1 MPRPIVRFLSY
12 WSRSVK
18 ILIVD
23 DSRAMQAIV
32 RRAVMETGIDPL
44 DIQTASSGHD
54 ALNQVQSFKP
64 DVVLTDW
71 HMPGMTGL
79 QMVRTM
85 RQMGLRDTYV
95 GFVTTETQND
105 RVQEALNNGANFVL
119 NKPFKDEELRE
130 KLGAIANKIS
140 AKPIIFKPITLEG
153 LTTVVRET
161 LKEVPFRLVEKE
173 LTSAD
178 LSNENLLALY
188 RSETTKA
195 LTAVA
200 VLDLPAMTMM
210 GAGALGMQ
218 PADVK
223 PLIETESPTE
233 DIQNQAADFLGRA
246 ATAMRAEKPGELSML
261 KQSLVS
267 KDFAKLQELLRH
279 NRGQAYFKLDIPGY
293 GSGRMGF
300 LLV

>member
-1 MPRPIVRFLSY
+1 M
-12 WSRSVK
+12 K

-32 RRAVMETGIDPL
+32 RRAVIETGIDAL

-79 QMVRTM
+79 QMVQTM

-130 KLGAIANKIS
+130 KLGAIASKIS
-140 AKPIIFKPITLEG
+140 SKTIIFKPITLEG
-153 LTTVVRET
+153 LTAVVRET

-178 LSNENLLALY
+178 LSKENLLALY

-200 VLDLPAMTMM
+200 VLDLPALTMM

-223 PLIETESPTE
+223 PLLETESPTE
-233 DIQNQAADFLGRA
+233 DIQTQAADFLGRA
-246 ATAMRAEKPGELSML
+246 AAAMRAEKPGELSML

>member
-1 MPRPIVRFLSY
+1 
-12 WSRSVK
+12 VK

-79 QMVRTM
+79 QMVQTM

-140 AKPIIFKPITLEG
+140 AKRIIFKPITLEG

-178 LSNENLLALY
+178 LSKENLLALY
-188 RSETTKA
+188 RSEITKA

>member
-1 MPRPIVRFLSY
+1 
-12 WSRSVK
+12 VK

-32 RRAVMETGIDPL
+32 RRAVMETGIDAL

-79 QMVRTM
+79 QMVQTM

-140 AKPIIFKPITLEG
+140 SKPIIFKPITLEG

-178 LSNENLLALY
+178 LSKENLLALY
-188 RSETTKA
+188 RSEITKA

-200 VLDLPAMTMM
+200 VLDLPALTMM

>member
-1 MPRPIVRFLSY
+1 M
-12 WSRSVK
+12 K

-79 QMVRTM
+79 QMVQTM

-153 LTTVVRET
+153 LTAVVRET

-200 VLDLPAMTMM
+200 VLDLPALTMM

>member
-1 MPRPIVRFLSY
+1 
-12 WSRSVK
+12 VK

-79 QMVRTM
+79 QMVQTM

-153 LTTVVRET
+153 LTAVVRET

-246 ATAMRAEKPGELSML
+246 AAAMRAEKPGELSML

>member
-1 MPRPIVRFLSY
+1 M
-12 WSRSVK
+12 K

-79 QMVRTM
+79 QMVQTM

>member
-1 MPRPIVRFLSY
+1 VN
-12 WSRSVK
+12 

-32 RRAVMETGIDPL
+32 RRAVIETGIEAL

-79 QMVRTM
+79 QMVQTM

-140 AKPIIFKPITLEG
+140 SKPIIFKPITLEG
-153 LTTVVRET
+153 LTAVVRET

-173 LTSAD
+173 FTSAD
-178 LSNENLLALY
+178 LSKENLLALY
-188 RSETTKA
+188 RSEITKA

-200 VLDLPAMTMM
+200 VLDLPALTMM

-223 PLIETESPTE
+223 PMLETESPTE

>member
-1 MPRPIVRFLSY
+1 M
-12 WSRSVK
+12 
-18 ILIVD
+18 
-23 DSRAMQAIV
+23 
-32 RRAVMETGIDPL
+32 
-44 DIQTASSGHD
+44 
-54 ALNQVQSFKP
+54 
-64 DVVLTDW
+64 
-71 HMPGMTGL
+71 
-79 QMVRTM
+79 
-85 RQMGLRDTYV
+85 
-95 GFVTTETQND
+95 
-105 RVQEALNNGANFVL
+105 
-119 NKPFKDEELRE
+119 
-130 KLGAIANKIS
+130 GAIANKIS
-140 AKPIIFKPITLEG
+140 TKPIIFKPITLEG

-178 LSNENLLALY
+178 LSKENLLALY
-188 RSETTKA
+188 RSEITKA

>member
-1 MPRPIVRFLSY
+1 M
-12 WSRSVK
+12 K

-32 RRAVMETGIDPL
+32 RRAVIETGIDAL

-79 QMVRTM
+79 QMVQTM

-130 KLGAIANKIS
+130 KLGAIASKIS
-140 AKPIIFKPITLEG
+140 SKTIIFKPITLEG

-178 LSNENLLALY
+178 LSKENLLALY

-200 VLDLPAMTMM
+200 VLDLPALTMM

-223 PLIETESPTE
+223 PLLETESPTE
-233 DIQNQAADFLGRA
+233 DIQTQAADFLGRA
-246 ATAMRAEKPGELSML
+246 AAAMRAEKPGELSML

>member
-1 MPRPIVRFLSY
+1 
-12 WSRSVK
+12 VK

-79 QMVRTM
+79 QMVQTM

-95 GFVTTETQND
+95 GFVTTEPQHD

-178 LSNENLLALY
+178 LSKENLLALY
-188 RSETTKA
+188 RSEITKA

>member
-1 MPRPIVRFLSY
+1 
-12 WSRSVK
+12 VK

-32 RRAVMETGIDPL
+32 RRAVIETGIDAL

-79 QMVRTM
+79 QMVQTM

-178 LSNENLLALY
+178 LSKENMLALY
-188 RSETTKA
+188 RSEITKA

-200 VLDLPAMTMM
+200 VLDLPALTMM

-223 PLIETESPTE
+223 PLLETESPTE
-233 DIQNQAADFLGRA
+233 EIQTQAADFLGRA

>member
-1 MPRPIVRFLSY
+1 
-12 WSRSVK
+12 VK

-79 QMVRTM
+79 QMVQTM

-178 LSNENLLALY
+178 LSKENLLALY
-188 RSETTKA
+188 RSEITKA

-246 ATAMRAEKPGELSML
+246 AAAMRAEKPGELSML

>member
-79 QMVRTM
+79 QMVQTM

>member
-1 MPRPIVRFLSY
+1 
-12 WSRSVK
+12 
-18 ILIVD
+18 
-23 DSRAMQAIV
+23 
-32 RRAVMETGIDPL
+32 
-44 DIQTASSGHD
+44 
-54 ALNQVQSFKP
+54 
-64 DVVLTDW
+64 
-71 HMPGMTGL
+71 MTGL
-79 QMVRTM
+79 QMVQTM

-140 AKPIIFKPITLEG
+140 SKPIIFKPITLEG
-153 LTTVVRET
+153 LTAVVRET

-178 LSNENLLALY
+178 LSKENLLALY
-188 RSETTKA
+188 RSEITKA

-200 VLDLPAMTMM
+200 VLDLPALTMM

-223 PLIETESPTE
+223 PMLETESPTE

>member
-1 MPRPIVRFLSY
+1 
-12 WSRSVK
+12 VK

-32 RRAVMETGIDPL
+32 RRAVIETGIDAL

-79 QMVRTM
+79 QMVQTM

-153 LTTVVRET
+153 LTAVVRET

-178 LSNENLLALY
+178 LSKENLLALY
-188 RSETTKA
+188 RSEITKA

-200 VLDLPAMTMM
+200 VLDLPALTMM

-223 PLIETESPTE
+223 PLLETESPTE
-233 DIQNQAADFLGRA
+233 EIQTQAADFLGRA

>member
-1 MPRPIVRFLSY
+1 
-12 WSRSVK
+12 VK

-32 RRAVMETGIDPL
+32 RRAVMETGIDAL

-79 QMVRTM
+79 QMVQTM

-140 AKPIIFKPITLEG
+140 TKPIIFKPITLEG
-153 LTTVVRET
+153 LTAVVRET

-178 LSNENLLALY
+178 LSKENLLALY
-188 RSETTKA
+188 RSEITKA

-200 VLDLPAMTMM
+200 VLDLPALTMM

-223 PLIETESPTE
+223 PMLETESPTE

>member
-1 MPRPIVRFLSY
+1 MPRPLVRFLSY

-32 RRAVMETGIDPL
+32 RRAVIETGIDAL

-79 QMVRTM
+79 QMVQTM

-130 KLGAIANKIS
+130 KLGAIARKIS
-140 AKPIIFKPITLEG
+140 SKTIIFKPITLEG

-178 LSNENLLALY
+178 LSKENLLALY

-200 VLDLPAMTMM
+200 VLDLPALTMM

-223 PLIETESPTE
+223 PLLETESPTE
-233 DIQNQAADFLGRA
+233 DIQTQAADFLGRA
-246 ATAMRAEKPGELSML
+246 AAAMRAEKPGELSML